1 MIDRKF
7 EIRKIA
13 KSEFAT
19 HLQLRIYFFYYF
31 KDHDRL
37 IQKIRDK
44 I

>member
-13 KSEFAT
+13 KSEFWNT
-19 HLQLRIYFFYYF
+19 FTVKNIFFYYF

>member
-19 HLQLRIYFFYYF
+19 HLQLRIYFFIIL
-31 KDHDRL
+31 R
-37 IQKIRDK
+37 IMIG
-44 I
+44 